1 MIRVHQ
7 SLSVLYCDGRLLIV
21 HLGSQFLAACSG
33 LQYLNTRGAL
43 DDPAHPIVKTNA
55 VARPR
60 LQAAKGII
68 VRLPKFS
75 MGIGDRFAHQG
86 VAQLDAI
93 IEAGRQG
100 AVVAPVWNKSHREH
114 TIVGSSPVD
123 VRDEADA
130 AVQSRGWTGP
140 YFVDADH
147 IGLGTVDG
155 FIESSDFFTLDVA
168 DSIGNK
174 AQPAAIE
181 AFVQANRE
189 LLGSLSVPGIDEP
202 LEICED
208 LLRATAEKFLL
219 AVGEAGRIYRHIAAL
234 KGNSKGEGNFVTEV
248 SMDETDQPQTP
259 VEMLLILAA
268 VAAEGI
274 PAQTIAPRFTGRF
287 NKGVDYV
294 GDVERFTQE
303 FEADLAVIDFAVRR
317 FGLPENLKLSVH
329 SGSDKFSIYGP
340 ISRAIKRFDAG
351 VHLKTAG
358 TTWLEELIG
367 LAAAGGDGLANAK
380 SVYRSAHGRFD
391 ELCGPYASV
400 IDIDRDRLPSPDEV
414 DRWDPAA
421 FTSALRHNQSCAA
434 YNQNLRQLLHVG
446 YKVAAEL
453 GTQYT
458 DALDKHST
466 VVAENVGQNI
476 LERHIRPL
484 FID

>member
-1 MIRVHQ
+1 M
-7 SLSVLYCDGRLLIV
+7 
-21 HLGSQFLAACSG
+21 
-33 LQYLNTRGAL
+33 
-43 DDPAHPIVKTNA
+43 
-55 VARPR
+55 
-60 LQAAKGII
+60 
-68 VRLPKFS
+68 RLPKFS

-86 VAQLDAI
+86 VAQLDAV

-114 TIVGSSPVD
+114 SIVGSSPVD
-123 VRDEADA
+123 VRHEADD
-130 AVQSRGWTGP
+130 AVQSRGWRGP

-147 IGLGTVDG
+147 IGLGTVDA

-181 AFVQANRE
+181 AFVQANRK

-202 LEICED
+202 LEISQD
-208 LLRATAEKFLL
+208 LLQATAEKFLL
-219 AVGEAGRIYRHIAAL
+219 AVAEAGRIYRHIAAA
-234 KGNSKGEGNFVTEV
+234 KGEGNFVTEV
-248 SMDETDQPQTP
+248 SMDETEQPQTP

-287 NKGVDYV
+287 NKGVEYV
-294 GDVERFTQE
+294 GDVQRFTQE
-303 FEADLAVIDFAVRR
+303 FEADLAVIDFAVQR

-340 ISRAIKRFDAG
+340 IGRAIKRFDAG

-367 LAAAGGDGLANAK
+367 LAAAGGDGLAIAK

-400 IDIDRDRLPSPDEV
+400 IDINREQLPLPHEV
-414 DRWDPAA
+414 DRWDQTA
-421 FTSALRHNQSCAA
+421 FTSALRHDRSCPA

-453 GTQYT
+453 GAQYT
-458 DALDKHST
+458 DALDKHSLI
-466 VVAENVGQNI
+466 VAENVGQNI